1 MLKGVNIMTDENL
14 IDAAPDMY
22 EALELFE
29 AYIDLEDAAE
39 DEFSDE
45 EFMKL
50 LNTYTN
56 ARYKMYKALSKARG
70 EYTLKGQRRT
80 A

>member
-1 MLKGVNIMTDENL
+1 MTDENL

-29 AYIDLEDAAE
+29 AYIDMNDAAE
-39 DEFSDE
+39 EEGVSDE

-50 LNTYTN
+50 LDTYTN
-56 ARYKMYKALSKARG
+56 ACYKMYKALSKARG

-80 A
+80 EK